1 MSEEAKRCNKCA
13 GYIYFSR
20 DLTSAEVA
28 QLQEVAKCCLSIGTA
43 SFRVD
48 GEYSLATVEGAMLRV
63 AKWCRQKKIRLTG
76 FIQYMEIPATNWK
89 AGEWRVMNGLVPDWR
104 EAKDVVKFELSL
116 YENQPRRI
124 FKLDGPTV
132 PLPRHANGLALDSTN
147 WSIKNAEW
155 ITTGRV
161 REAIKRFL
169 SEESRKAGLPVQQ
182 VWSNLVC
189 TSLDTALLPPLVR
202 EHFSF
207 RDAKM
212 AVNQILCEE
221 LGNGDHEEEFYERDE
236 QRLRLVRQRVGPSAA
251 DSD

>member
-1 MSEEAKRCNKCA
+1 MVQRYA

-28 QLQEVAKCCLSIGTA
+28 QLQEVAKCCLKIDRA
-43 SFRVD
+43 SFRVG
-48 GEYSLATVEGAMLRV
+48 GEYSPATVEGGMLRV
-63 AKWCRQKKIRLTG
+63 AKWCREKKIKLSG
-76 FIQYMEIPATNWK
+76 LIQYMEIPATNWK
-89 AGEWRVMNGLVPDWR
+89 AGEWRVMNGLVPECR
-104 EAKDVVKFELSL
+104 EATDVDRFELFVN
-116 YENQPRRI
+116 EGKPRRI

-132 PLPRHANGLALDSTN
+132 PLPGPANGMALDSTN
-147 WSIKNAEW
+147 WSVENAEW
-155 ITTGRV
+155 ITTGCV
-161 REAIKRFL
+161 REAIHRFL

-182 VWSNLVC
+182 ADINDVC
-189 TSLDTALLPPLVR
+189 TWLDTALLPPLVR

-207 RDAKM
+207 RDVKM

-251 DSD
+251 AADSD